1 MKNIYGNSA
10 LTIFV
15 APPSLEELRRR
26 LEFRGTETPE
36 VIDVR
41 VDRAAYEMSRATEFD
56 ARIVNDRLDK
66 AINDTRNLIGG
77 FIALA

>member
-1 MKNIYGNSA
+1 
-10 LTIFV
+10 
-15 APPSLEELRRR
+15 
-26 LEFRGTETPE
+26 
-36 VIDVR
+36 
-41 VDRAAYEMSRATEFD
+41 MSRAAEFD